1 MGHVARIPHVAKSA
15 DLSFLREISL
25 LKDLEEPQLVA
36 LWPRLRER
44 RLRKSEVLFREGDPG
59 EEMFFIR
66 TGTILVSK
74 VVSGRVEQ
82 ILSRLQAGDVF
93 GEMSVFGDEP
103 IRTATIQAENEASL
117 FSLDRKSIN
126 EFIEAN
132 PKDAARL
139 FQQLVVVLIR
149 RLVQSSQLVSE
160 VTRWGL
166 EATGLDAERKS
177 GGSSR

>member
-1 MGHVARIPHVAKSA
+1 MASLPEIG
-15 DLSFLREISL
+15 FLRRVVLFRDVDEHVL
-25 LKDLEEPQLVA
+25 LA
-36 LWPRLRER
+36 LWPSFRER
-44 RLRKSEVLFREGDPG
+44 RLRKGDVLFRAGDTG
-59 EEMFFIR
+59 EELFLIKD
-66 TGTILVSK
+66 GSIVVSK
-74 VVSGRVEQ
+74 PVTGRVEQ
-82 ILSRLQAGDVF
+82 VLSRLTPGEAF

-117 FSLDRKSIN
+117 LSLDRKSIN

-177 GGSSR
+177 GGPSR

>member
-1 MGHVARIPHVAKSA
+1 MAKPA
-15 DLSFLREISL
+15 DLSSLREINL
-25 LKDLEEPQLVA
+25 LKDLEEPQLIA

-44 RLRKSEVLFREGDPG
+44 RLRKNEVLFREGDPG

-66 TGTILVSK
+66 TGIILVSK

-103 IRTATIQAENEASL
+103 IRTATIQAETESSL
-117 FSLDRKSIN
+117 LSLDKRSIN
-126 EFIEAN
+126 DFIEAN

-166 EATGLDAERKS
+166 EATGLDADRKS
-177 GGSSR
+177 GGATR